1 MKYFIKI
8 TIICTA
14 LSLIHADMIRPTE
27 GERVNYLHIPF
38 EWEQEANAVDYNLQV
53 SNRSDFN
60 TLLIDENISKT
71 LYLLTNGINWD
82 STYFWRVRPIFELD
96 NGNITNGDWIDSKYF
111 ITGEP
116 AYDQPINV
124 EIADESQLQDGF
136 VAIGGFA
143 PELQSVILDKYG
155 NEIWNDDGFQFMLNH
170 INEHGNIYGFSS
182 NSYPFNTGMKT
193 NSDIDVV
200 WSTMDGENPVD
211 SHEIKQI
218 PNGNYMAFIN
228 VGGLGPIPDDNY
240 MTEFFRSV
248 GYQADGTTLEFPYY
262 GQMIVEWNEDH
273 EIVWLWN
280 PFDHF
285 TTLDNDNYEGTWY
298 NAYFNQTL
306 DWLHSNAF
314 HFDENESAIYVS
326 HRHISRISKIAYPS
340 GEVIWNMGLPS
351 EYIHSGDDHI
361 CSDLLFSFQHHVQ
374 LMDNGDL
381 LFFDNGNLSEMLLG
395 DENPTTRL
403 RRVRVIE
410 DSYCETVWEYEFP
423 PNLFGQ
429 GMGSVLEQ
437 ENGNYLVYTFGNGIG
452 PECSVLEIIPNE
464 SFGGQVVWKAT
475 ASNPNA
481 AWYRAYKIPTVH
493 PDLFNVIAN
502 DYNEFE
508 EIDAISVSPTSPEV
522 TFTIHNESGYFQD
535 YFYTFQDEG
544 NGWFENSNAIITIDP
559 YSSAELSFSSEF
571 IFGEQ
576 SSISL
581 MVNPIHHSY
590 RTKNYNFEVLSI
602 PDLILGDVNYDESLN
617 VLDVVLL
624 VGMILGSQTPDYN
637 TGDINLDNDVNVLDV
652 VLLVNL
658 ILDI

>member
-1 MKYFIKI
+1 VNYFIKI
-8 TIICTA
+8 SIICFA

-27 GERVNYLHIPF
+27 AERVNYLHIPF
-38 EWEQEANAVDYNLQV
+38 EWDQESSAVGYNLQV
-53 SNRSDFN
+53 SSSSEFD
-60 TLLIDENISKT
+60 TLLLNVNISKT
-71 LYLLTNGINWD
+71 LYLLTDGINWE
-82 STYFWRVRPIFELD
+82 STYFWRVRPNFELD
-96 NGNITNGDWIDSKYF
+96 NGNIESGDWIDLKYF
-111 ITGEP
+111 TTGEP
-116 AYDQPINV
+116 AYDQAINV
-124 EIADESQLQDGF
+124 EIADETQLQNGF

-182 NSYPFNTGMKT
+182 DSYPLNTGMKT
-193 NSDIDVV
+193 NSDIDVL

-285 TTLDNDNYEGTWY
+285 TTLDHDNYEGTWY

-314 HFDENESAIYVS
+314 HFDEDESVIYVS
-326 HRHISRISKIAYPS
+326 HRHISRISKISYPS

-351 EYIHSGDDHI
+351 EYIYSGDDHI

-395 DENPTTRL
+395 DDNPTTRL

-410 DSYCETVWEYEFP
+410 DSYCETIWEYEFP

-437 ENGNYLVYTFGNGIG
+437 ENGNYLVYTFGNGIS

-464 SFGGQVVWKAT
+464 SSGGQVVWKAT

-493 PDLFNVIAN
+493 PDLFSVIASN
-502 DYNEFE
+502 FNEFE
-508 EIDAISVSPTSPEV
+508 GVDALSVSPTSPEV
-522 TFTIHNESGYFQD
+522 TFTIYNESGYIQD

-544 NGWFENSNAIITIDP
+544 NGWFENSNSIITIDP
-559 YSSAELSFSSEF
+559 FSNAEVTFSSEF
-571 IFGEQ
+571 IFGEE
-576 SSISL
+576 SNISL
-581 MVNPIHHSY
+581 TVNPIHHSY
-590 RTKNYNFEVLSI
+590 RAKNYNFEVLNVSDMI
-602 PDLILGDVNYDESLN
+602 PGDVNYDESLN
-617 VLDVVLL
+617 VLDVVVL
-624 VGMILGSQTPDYN
+624 VAMILGSQTTDYN
-637 TGDINLDNDVNVLDV
+637 AGDLNLDNQVNVLDV
-652 VLLVNL
+652 VSLVNL
-658 ILDI
+658 ILDV

>member
-1 MKYFIKI
+1 MNYFIKI
-8 TIICTA
+8 SIICFA

-27 GERVNYLHIPF
+27 AERVNYLHIPF
-38 EWEQEANAVDYNLQV
+38 EWDQESSAVGYNLQV
-53 SNRSDFN
+53 SSSSEFD
-60 TLLIDENISKT
+60 TLLLNVNISKT
-71 LYLLTNGINWD
+71 LYLLTDGINWE
-82 STYFWRVRPIFELD
+82 STYFWRVRPNFELD
-96 NGNITNGDWIDSKYF
+96 NGNIESGDWIDLKYF
-111 ITGEP
+111 TTGEP
-116 AYDQPINV
+116 AYDQAINV
-124 EIADESQLQDGF
+124 EIADETQLQNGF

-182 NSYPFNTGMKT
+182 DSYPLNTGMKT
-193 NSDIDVV
+193 NSDIDVL

-314 HFDENESAIYVS
+314 HFDEDESVIYVS
-326 HRHISRISKIAYPS
+326 HRHISRISKISYPS

-351 EYIHSGDDHI
+351 EYIYSGDDHI

-395 DENPTTRL
+395 DDNPTTRL

-410 DSYCETVWEYEFP
+410 DSYCETIWEYEFP

-437 ENGNYLVYTFGNGIG
+437 ENGNYLVYTFGNGIS

-464 SFGGQVVWKAT
+464 SSGGQVVWKAT

-493 PDLFNVIAN
+493 PDLFSVIAS

-508 EIDAISVSPTSPEV
+508 GVDALSVSPTSPEV
-522 TFTIHNESGYFQD
+522 TFTIYNESGYIQD

-544 NGWFENSNAIITIDP
+544 NGWFENSNSIITIDP
-559 YSSAELSFSSEF
+559 FSNAEVTFSSEF
-571 IFGEQ
+571 IFGEE
-576 SSISL
+576 SNISL
-581 MVNPIHHSY
+581 TVNPIHHSY
-590 RTKNYNFEVLSI
+590 RSKNYNFEVLNVSDMI
-602 PDLILGDVNYDESLN
+602 PGDVNYDESLN
-617 VLDVVLL
+617 VLDVVVL
-624 VGMILGSQTPDYN
+624 VAMILGSQTTDYN
-637 TGDINLDNDVNVLDV
+637 AGDLNLDNQVNVLDV
-652 VLLVNL
+652 VSLVNL
-658 ILDI
+658 ILDV